1 MLYLSFAGL
10 LVGLLVFILLCFKKV
25 NTILA
30 AVVSVSIMLL
40 ASLPLLR
47 ESGLGF
53 YQMLITGAKEQ
64 GFSSYMDGVGGFL
77 KNYLLL
83 FMLSALYGK
92 VMEDSGAVRRLTLS
106 LTKLIKKRKN
116 VKFYA
121 TCLLPLFYTIL
132 GYCGISGFV
141 MVFAVVALGRELFS
155 ECNVPWRFYCYG
167 AVGNMTNGIIAGNLQ
182 AQNLKATALFG
193 VSASAGAAMSL
204 VFAAVQ
210 LAAAALM
217 IYFDV
222 RRSERRGEGFLP
234 DGAAILKAQLKD
246 PIPDEKLPST
256 FCAALPLLVT
266 VGLILFLKLSAE
278 ATLLCAI
285 VLCFVLFHRQM
296 EKPMET
302 LGTGLQAG
310 VAPVVTV
317 AAVAGLATIIPEMPG
332 FTLITNAID
341 HLPNVYGGVLLIA
354 VITALVANPVPVFS
368 SEGITSIL
376 MDKFSSLSAGNA
388 ARLSLCS
395 QAIPCPPWNAGAI
408 NAVALTKLEFKT
420 AAWYYFKATTFP
432 GLVALAVV
440 LGLVQLGVFV

>member
-210 LAAAALM
+210 LTAAALM

-234 DGAAILKAQLKD
+234 NGAAIMKAQLKE
-246 PIPDEKLPST
+246 PLPDEKLPST

-266 VGLILFLKLSAE
+266 VG
-278 ATLLCAI
+278 
-285 VLCFVLFHRQM
+285 
-296 EKPMET
+296 PW
-302 LGTGLQAG
+302 
-310 VAPVVTV
+310 APVCRR
-317 AAVAGLATIIPEMPG
+317 ALRRWSPWRPWPA
-332 FTLITNAID
+332 
-341 HLPNVYGGVLLIA
+341 LPPSFRRCPA
-354 VITALVANPVPVFS
+354 SPS
-368 SEGITSIL
+368 SPTPSTT
-376 MDKFSSLSAGNA
+376 
-388 ARLSLCS
+388 
-395 QAIPCPPWNAGAI
+395 CP
-408 NAVALTKLEFKT
+408 TYT
-420 AAWYYFKATTFP
+420 AACCSSPSSRRWWLTPSPFSPPRASPPSSWTSSPPSARGMPPASPCARKRSPARRGTPAPSTP
-432 GLVALAVV
+432 LH
-440 LGLVQLGVFV
+440 

>member
-193 VSASAGAAMSL
+193 VSASAGAAM
-204 VFAAVQ
+204 
-210 LAAAALM
+210 
-217 IYFDV
+217 
-222 RRSERRGEGFLP
+222 
-234 DGAAILKAQLKD
+234 LKAQLKE
-246 PIPDEKLPST
+246 PLPDEKLPST

>member
-1 MLYLSFAGL
+1 
-10 LVGLLVFILLCFKKV
+10 
-25 NTILA
+25 
-30 AVVSVSIMLL
+30 
-40 ASLPLLR
+40 
-47 ESGLGF
+47 
-53 YQMLITGAKEQ
+53 
-64 GFSSYMDGVGGFL
+64 
-77 KNYLLL
+77 
-83 FMLSALYGK
+83 
-92 VMEDSGAVRRLTLS
+92 
-106 LTKLIKKRKN
+106 
-116 VKFYA
+116 
-121 TCLLPLFYTIL
+121 
-132 GYCGISGFV
+132 
-141 MVFAVVALGRELFS
+141 
-155 ECNVPWRFYCYG
+155 
-167 AVGNMTNGIIAGNLQ
+167 
-182 AQNLKATALFG
+182 
-193 VSASAGAAMSL
+193 MSL

-210 LAAAALM
+210 LTAAALM

-234 DGAAILKAQLKD
+234 NGAAIMKAQLKE
-246 PIPDEKLPST
+246 PLPDEKLPST